1 MENQVLR
8 EFLDRNYKKRLNISS
23 TRSIQGGTAAGPN
36 PAEVRALGMQS
47 SLSLGESR
55 RMDDQKLKAEKL
67 RREAIKKRL
76 NK

>member
-1 MENQVLR
+1 MGCGCGKKNVPARRMTLR
-8 EFLDRNYKKRLNISS
+8 PSS

-76 NK
+76 TK